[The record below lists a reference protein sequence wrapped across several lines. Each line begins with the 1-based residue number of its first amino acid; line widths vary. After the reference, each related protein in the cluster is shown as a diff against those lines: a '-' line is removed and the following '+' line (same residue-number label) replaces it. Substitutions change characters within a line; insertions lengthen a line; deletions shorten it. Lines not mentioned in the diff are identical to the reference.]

1 MANSADIFYGQE
13 FMSQSPLQQVQQL
26 RQQLEEYSY
35 QYYVLDNPSVPDAEY
50 DRLYR
55 ALQQLELQHP
65 DLITA
70 DSPTQRVGAAPL
82 AKFGQISHS
91 MPMLS
96 LDNAFDEAEFHA
108 FCKRM
113 ADRLD
118 SATDFSF
125 CCEPKL
131 DGLAVSIRYEKGVLV
146 QAATRGDGYTGEDIT
161 SNVKTIRAVPLKL
174 KGPAVPPVLEVRG
187 EVFMPLA
194 GFHAMNDKARASG
207 DKVFAN
213 PRNAAAGSLRQLDP
227 KITAQRPLMFYA
239 YAVGMIDDPAALLNS
254 DSHYQRLMQLKA
266 WGLPV
271 CPEIMLVSG
280 AEAAL
285 AYYQDIL
292 QRRASL
298 AYEIDGVVIKV
309 ADLAQQ
315 QALGFVARAPRW
327 AIAFK
332 FPAQEMLTTLL
343 DVEFQVGRTGAI
355 TPVARLEPVAVGGVT
370 VSNATLHNQDEIDRL
385 GIKIGDSVVVRR
397 AGDVIPQIVSV
408 VLEQRPDSVRDIVFP
423 AQCPVCGSQVE
434 RVSGEAVARCS
445 GGLFCAAQLKES
457 IKHFVSRKAM
467 DIEGLGDKLVEQLVE
482 QQLIKSPADIYQ
494 LDMAALVGLE
504 RMAEKSALKLL
515 AAIAGS
521 KETSLPRFIYALGIR
536 EVGEATALNL
546 ANHFATLELLQ
557 QASLEQ
563 LLAVSDVGAVVAE
576 HVQSFFAEPHNQAVI
591 SALLQAGIHWPAI
604 TQQAATEQP
613 LAGQTLVLTGTLTSM
628 GRDDAKARLQRLGA
642 KVSGSVSA
650 KTHAVIAG
658 DNAGSKLVKA
668 NELKVAVWT
677 EQQMLE
683 LFSQYGVT

>member
-1 MANSADIFYGQE
+1 MT
-13 FMSQSPLQQVQQL
+13 QSLLQQIQQL
-26 RQQLEEYSY
+26 RLQLEQYSY
-35 QYYVLDNPSVPDAEY
+35 QYYVLDHPSVPDAEY

-55 ALQQLELQHP
+55 QLQQLEADNPQ
-65 DLITA
+65 LITP

-82 AKFGQISHS
+82 SKFGQITHS
-91 MPMLS
+91 IPMLS
-96 LDNAFDEAEFHA
+96 LDNAFDGDEFQA

-118 SATDFSF
+118 ASAEFSF

-131 DGLAVSIRYEKGVLV
+131 DGLAVSIRYENGVLV

-174 KGPAVPPVLEVRG
+174 QGDKVPQVLEVRG

-194 GFHAMNDKARASG
+194 GFNAMNDKARAG
-207 DKVFAN
+207 GEKIFAN

-239 YAVGMIDDPAALLNS
+239 YAVGAMDDPAQLLDS
-254 DSHYQRLMQLKA
+254 RSHYQRLMQLKH

-271 CPEIMLVSG
+271 CPEIRLVTG
-280 AEAAL
+280 ADAAL
-285 AYYQDIL
+285 AYYQDIM
-292 QRRASL
+292 QRRAGL

-309 ADLAQQ
+309 SDLAQQ

-332 FPAQEMLTTLL
+332 FPAQEMLTTLV

-355 TPVARLEPVAVGGVT
+355 TPVARLEPVVVGGVT

-385 GIKIGDSVVVRR
+385 GIKIGDRVVVRR

-408 VLEQRPDSVRDIVFP
+408 VQEQRPLDAQDIVFP
-423 AQCPVCGSQVE
+423 HSCPVCGSAVE

-457 IKHFVSRKAM
+457 IKHFVSRKAI
-467 DIEGLGDKLVEQLVE
+467 DIEGLGDKLVEQLVD
-482 QQLIKSPADIYQ
+482 QKLVKTPADIYT

-515 AAIAGS
+515 AAIQQS
-521 KETSLPRFIYALGIR
+521 KNTTLPRFIYALGIR

-546 ANHFATLELLQ
+546 ANHFAALDKLQ
-557 QASLEQ
+557 QAELAQ
-563 LLAVSDVGAVVAE
+563 LLEVSDVGAVVAE
-576 HVQSFFAEPHNQAVI
+576 HVSAFFAEPHNQQVI
-591 SALLQAGIHWPAI
+591 AALVAAGIVWPAI
-604 TQQAATEQP
+604 EQQVATEQP
-613 LAGQTLVLTGTLTSM
+613 LAGQTIVLTGTLSSM
-628 GRDDAKARLQRLGA
+628 GRDDAKAKLQRLGA

-650 KTHAVIAG
+650 KTHAVVAG
-658 DNAGSKLVKA
+658 DNAGSKLAKA
-668 NELKVAVWT
+668 NELNVPVWN
-677 EQQMLE
+677 EQQMLDV
-683 LFSQYGVT
+683 FTQYGVR

>member
-1 MANSADIFYGQE
+1 MANSGVNFYRQSY
-13 FMSQSPLQQVQQL
+13 FMSQAILQQLQQL

-35 QYYVLDNPSVPDAEY
+35 QYYVLDNPTVPDAEY

-55 ALQQLELQHP
+55 QLQQLETEHP
-65 DLITA
+65 QLITS

-82 AKFGQISHS
+82 AKFGQVSHS
-91 MPMLS
+91 IPMLS
-96 LDNAFDEAEFHA
+96 LDNAFDAADFSA
-108 FCKRM
+108 FYKRM
-113 ADRLD
+113 AERLD
-118 SATDFSF
+118 NSADFSF

-131 DGLAVSIRYEKGVLV
+131 DGLAVSIRYENGVLV

-174 KGPAVPPVLEVRG
+174 KGKAVPAVLEVRG

-194 GFHAMNDKARASG
+194 GFTQMNDKARAAG
-207 DKVFAN
+207 EKVFAN

-227 KITAQRPLMFYA
+227 KISAQRPLMFYA
-239 YAVGMIDDPAALLNS
+239 YAVGAVDDQQGLLS
-254 DSHYQRLMQLKA
+254 SQSHYQRLMQLKD

-271 CPEIMLVSG
+271 CPEIRLVTG
-280 AEAAL
+280 AEQAL

-292 QRRASL
+292 QRRSQL

-309 ADLAQQ
+309 SDLAQQ

-355 TPVARLEPVAVGGVT
+355 TPVARLEPVVVGGVT
-370 VSNATLHNQDEIDRL
+370 VSNATLHNQDEIARL
-385 GIKIGDSVVVRR
+385 GVKIGDSVIVRR

-408 VLEQRPDSVRDIVFP
+408 VLEQRPQTAEDIVFP
-423 AQCPVCGSQVE
+423 QQCPVCGSKIE

-457 IKHFVSRKAM
+457 LKHFVSRKAI
-467 DIEGLGDKLVEQLVE
+467 DIEGLGDKLVEQLVD
-482 QQLIKSPADIYQ
+482 QQLVKNPADIYS

-515 AAIAGS
+515 SAI
-521 KETSLPRFIYALGIR
+521 ERFIYALGIR

-546 ANHFATLELLQ
+546 ANHFATLANVQ
-557 QASLEQ
+557 QATLEQ
-563 LLAVSDVGAVVAE
+563 LLQVNDVGTVVAE
-576 HVQSFFAEPHNQAVI
+576 HVKSFFTEPHNQSVI
-591 SALLQAGIHWPAI
+591 TALVSAGINWPVIA
-604 TQQAATEQP
+604 QLAQTEQP
-613 LAGQTLVLTGTLTSM
+613 LAGQTIVLTGTLVSM

-658 DNAGSKLVKA
+658 DNAGSKLAKA
-668 NELKVAVWT
+668 TELNVPVWS
-677 EQQMLE
+677 EQQMLD
-683 LFSQYGVT
+683 LFAQYGVS

>member
-1 MANSADIFYGQE
+1 MT
-13 FMSQSPLQQVQQL
+13 QSLQQQAEQL
-26 RQQLEEYSY
+26 RQQLDLYSY
-35 QYYVLDNPSVPDAEY
+35 QYYVLDNPTVPDAEY
-50 DRLYR
+50 DRLFR
-55 ALQQLELQHP
+55 QLQQLEAEHP
-65 DLITA
+65 ALIDA
-70 DSPTQRVGAAPL
+70 QSPTQRVGAAPL
-82 AKFGQISHS
+82 SKFGQVTHS
-91 MPMLS
+91 IAMLS
-96 LDNAFDEAEFHA
+96 LDNAFDADDFNA

-118 SATDFSF
+118 STTEFSF

-131 DGLAVSIRYEKGVLV
+131 DGLAVSIRYEHGVLV

-161 SNVKTIRAVPLKL
+161 LNVRTIRAVPLKL
-174 KGPAVPPVLEVRG
+174 KGEQVPAVLEVRG

-194 GFHAMNDKARASG
+194 GFNAMNDKARQAG
-207 DKVFAN
+207 EKVFAN

-227 KITAQRPLMFYA
+227 KISAQRPLMFYA
-239 YAVGMIDDPAALLNS
+239 YAVGAVDDAEGLLDNQ
-254 DSHYQRLMQLKA
+254 SHYQRLMQLKD

-271 CPEIMLVSG
+271 CPEIRLVKG
-280 AEAAL
+280 AAAAL
-285 AYYQDIL
+285 AYYQHIL
-292 QRRASL
+292 ERRSSL

-355 TPVARLEPVAVGGVT
+355 TPVARLEPVQVGGVT

-408 VLEQRPDSVRDIVFP
+408 VQEQRPANAADILFP
-423 AQCPVCGSQVE
+423 AQCPVCGSAVE

-445 GGLFCAAQLKES
+445 GGLFCGAQLKES

-467 DIEGLGDKLVEQLVE
+467 DIDGLGEKLVEQLVE
-482 QQLIKSPADIYQ
+482 QKLISTPADIFS

-515 AAIAGS
+515 NAITQA
-521 KETSLPRFIYALGIR
+521 KTTTLVRFIYALGIR

-546 ANHFATLELLQ
+546 ATHFTRLEALQ
-557 QASLEQ
+557 QATLEQ
-563 LLAVSDVGAVVAE
+563 LLAVNDVGTVVAE
-576 HVQSFFAEPHNQAVI
+576 HILGFFAEEHNQTVI
-591 SALLQAGIHWPAI
+591 AALLAAGIQWPALE
-604 TQQAATEQP
+604 QQTATEQP
-613 LAGQTLVLTGTLTSM
+613 FAGQTLVLTGTLTSM

-658 DNAGSKLVKA
+658 DNAGSKLAKA
-668 NELKVAVWT
+668 TELNVPVWN
-677 EQQMLE
+677 EQQMLDI
-683 LFSQYGVT
+683 FSQYGVS

>member
-1 MANSADIFYGQE
+1 
-13 FMSQSPLQQVQQL
+13 MSQSLLQQVQQL
-26 RQQLEEYSY
+26 RAQLEEYSY
-35 QYYVLDNPSVPDAEY
+35 QYYVLDNPTVPDAEY

-55 ALQQLELQHP
+55 QLQQIEQQHP
-65 DLITA
+65 ELIVA
-70 DSPTQRVGAAPL
+70 DSPTQRVGATPL
-82 AKFGQISHS
+82 SKFGQITHS
-91 MPMLS
+91 LPMLS
-96 LDNAFDEAEFHA
+96 LDNAFDEAEFQA

-118 SATDFSF
+118 SSTAFSF

-131 DGLAVSIRYEKGVLV
+131 DGLAVSIRYENGVLV
-146 QAATRGDGYTGEDIT
+146 QAATRGDGFTGEDIT

-174 KGPAVPPVLEVRG
+174 KGEAVPQVLEVRG

-194 GFHAMNDKARASG
+194 GFNAMNDKARLAG

-227 KITAQRPLMFYA
+227 RISAQRPLTFYA
-239 YAVGMIDDPAALLNS
+239 YGVGSVDDNNGLL
-254 DSHYQRLMQLKA
+254 DQRSHYQRLMQLKD

-271 CPEIMLVSG
+271 CPEIRLVQG

-292 QRRASL
+292 NRRSSL

-355 TPVARLEPVAVGGVT
+355 TPVARLEPVQVGGVT

-385 GIKIGDSVVVRR
+385 GIKIGDSVIVRR

-408 VLEQRPDSVRDIVFP
+408 VLEQRPAAVRDIVFP
-423 AQCPVCGSQVE
+423 EHCPVCGSAVE

-445 GGLFCAAQLKES
+445 GGLFCGAQLKES
-457 IKHFVSRKAM
+457 IKHFVARKAM
-467 DIEGLGDKLVEQLVE
+467 DIDGLGDKLVEQLVE
-482 QQLIKSPADIYQ
+482 QKLIASPADIYQ

-515 AAIAGS
+515 AAIEQS
-521 KETSLPRFIYALGIR
+521 KNTTLPRFIYALGIR

-546 ANHFATLELLQ
+546 ANHFTSLDALQ
-557 QASLEQ
+557 SASLEQ
-563 LLAVSDVGAVVAE
+563 LLAVADVGTVVAE
-576 HVQSFFAEPHNQAVI
+576 HIKGFFSEQHNQTVI
-591 SALLQAGIHWPAI
+591 ASLLAAGIHWPDIA
-604 TQQAATEQP
+604 QLEVTEQP
-613 LAGQTLVLTGTLTSM
+613 LAGQTIVLTGTLSAM
-628 GRDDAKARLQRLGA
+628 GRDDAKAALQRLGA

-658 DNAGSKLVKA
+658 ENAGSKLAKA
-668 NELKVAVWT
+668 NELNVPVWD
-677 EQQMLE
+677 EARMLA
-683 LFSQYGVT
+683 LFEQYGVR

>member
-1 MANSADIFYGQE
+1 
-13 FMSQSPLQQVQQL
+13 MSQSLLQQVQQL
-26 RQQLEEYSY
+26 RAQLEEYSY
-35 QYYVLDNPSVPDAEY
+35 QYYVLDNPTVPHAEY
-50 DRLYR
+50 YR
-55 ALQQLELQHP
+55 RYRQQQQIEQQHP
-65 DLITA
+65 ELIVA

-82 AKFGQISHS
+82 SKFGQITHS
-91 MPMLS
+91 LPMLS
-96 LDNAFDEAEFHA
+96 LDNAFDEAEFQA

-118 SATDFSF
+118 SSTAFSF

-131 DGLAVSIRYEKGVLV
+131 DGLAVSIRYENGVLV
-146 QAATRGDGYTGEDIT
+146 QAATRGDGFTGEDIT

-174 KGPAVPPVLEVRG
+174 KGEAVPQVLEVRG

-194 GFHAMNDKARASG
+194 GFNAMNDKARLAG

-227 KITAQRPLMFYA
+227 RISAQRPLTFYA
-239 YAVGMIDDPAALLNS
+239 YGVGSVDDNNGLL
-254 DSHYQRLMQLKA
+254 DQRSHYQRLMQLKD

-271 CPEIMLVSG
+271 CPEIRLVQG

-292 QRRASL
+292 NRRSSL

-355 TPVARLEPVAVGGVT
+355 TPVARLEPVQVGGVT

-385 GIKIGDSVVVRR
+385 GIKIGDSVIVRR

-408 VLEQRPDSVRDIVFP
+408 VLEQRPAEVRDIVFP
-423 AQCPVCGSQVE
+423 QHCPVCGSAVE

-445 GGLFCAAQLKES
+445 GGLFCGAQLKES
-457 IKHFVSRKAM
+457 IKHFVARKAM
-467 DIEGLGDKLVEQLVE
+467 DIDGLGDKLVEQLVE
-482 QQLIKSPADIYQ
+482 QQLIASPAGIYQ

-515 AAIAGS
+515 AAIEQS
-521 KETSLPRFIYALGIR
+521 KTTTLPRFIYALGIR

-546 ANHFATLELLQ
+546 ANHFTTLDALQ
-557 QASLEQ
+557 SASLEQ
-563 LLAVSDVGAVVAE
+563 LLAVADVGTVVAE
-576 HVQSFFAEPHNQAVI
+576 HIKGFFSEQHNQTVI
-591 SALLQAGIHWPAI
+591 ASLLAAGIHWPDIA
-604 TQQAATEQP
+604 QLEVTEQP
-613 LAGQTLVLTGTLTSM
+613 LAGQTIVLTGTLSAM
-628 GRDDAKARLQRLGA
+628 GRDDAKAALQRLGA

-658 DNAGSKLVKA
+658 ENAGSKLAKA
-668 NELKVAVWT
+668 NELNVPVWD
-677 EQQMLE
+677 EARMLA
-683 LFSQYGVT
+683 LFEQYGVR

>member
-1 MANSADIFYGQE
+1 
-13 FMSQSPLQQVQQL
+13 MSQSLLQQLQQL

-35 QYYVLDNPSVPDAEY
+35 QYYVLDNPTVPDAEY

-55 ALQQLELQHP
+55 QLQQLESEHP
-65 DLITA
+65 QLIST
-70 DSPTQRVGAAPL
+70 DSPTQRVGAVPL
-82 AKFGQISHS
+82 SKFGQISHS
-91 MPMLS
+91 IPMLS
-96 LDNAFDEAEFHA
+96 LDNAFDADEFHA

-118 SATDFSF
+118 ASTEFHF

-131 DGLAVSIRYEKGVLV
+131 DGLAVSIRYENGLLV

-174 KGPAVPPVLEVRG
+174 KGTEVPAVLEVRG

-194 GFHAMNDKARASG
+194 GFNRMNDKARAG
-207 DKVFAN
+207 GEKVFAN

-227 KITAQRPLMFYA
+227 KISAGRPLMFYA
-239 YAVGMIDDPAALLNS
+239 YAVGVVDDAAGLLDNQ
-254 DSHYQRLMQLKA
+254 SHYQRLMQLKH

-271 CPEIMLVSG
+271 CPEIRLVTG
-280 AEAAL
+280 ASAAL
-285 AYYQDIL
+285 AYYQHIS

-309 ADLAQQ
+309 SDLAQQ

-355 TPVARLEPVAVGGVT
+355 TPVARLAPVLVGGVT

-385 GIKIGDSVVVRR
+385 GIKIGDSVIVRR

-408 VLEQRPDSVRDIVFP
+408 VAEQRPTDTRTIIFP
-423 AQCPVCGSQVE
+423 QQCPVCGSAVE

-445 GGLFCAAQLKES
+445 GGLFCAAQIKES
-457 IKHFVSRKAM
+457 IKHFVARKAM
-467 DIEGLGDKLVEQLVE
+467 DIDGLGDKLVEQLVD
-482 QQLIKSPADIYQ
+482 QQLVKTPADIYQ
-494 LDMAALVGLE
+494 LDMAALVGLD

-515 AAIAGS
+515 DAIAQS
-521 KETSLPRFIYALGIR
+521 KKTTLSRFIYALGIR

-546 ANHFATLELLQ
+546 ASHFASLDNIQ
-557 QASLEQ
+557 QATLEQ
-563 LLAVSDVGAVVAE
+563 LLEVADVGSIVAQHVVG
-576 HVQSFFAEPHNQAVI
+576 FFAEPHNQHVI
-591 SALLQAGIHWPAI
+591 AALTGAGIHWPDIEQRA
-604 TQQAATEQP
+604 QTEQP
-613 LAGQTLVLTGTLTSM
+613 LTGQTLVLTGTLNSM

-658 DNAGSKLVKA
+658 DNAGSKLAKA
-668 NELKVAVWT
+668 NELSVPVWS

-683 LFSQYGVT
+683 LFTQYGVS

>member
-1 MANSADIFYGQE
+1 
-13 FMSQSPLQQVQQL
+13 MSQSLLQHIQQL

-35 QYYVLDNPSVPDAEY
+35 QYYVLDNPTVPDAEY

-55 ALQQLELQHP
+55 ELQRIEQQHP
-65 DLITA
+65 ELISA

-82 AKFGQISHS
+82 SKFGQINHS
-91 MPMLS
+91 IPMLS
-96 LDNAFDEAEFHA
+96 LDNAFDDTEFHA

-118 SATDFSF
+118 SSTEFSF

-131 DGLAVSIRYEKGVLV
+131 DGLAVSIRYENGVLV
-146 QAATRGDGYTGEDIT
+146 QAATRGDGFTGEDIT
-161 SNVKTIRAVPLKL
+161 SNIKTVRAIPLKL
-174 KGPAVPPVLEVRG
+174 KGHRVPPVLEVRG

-194 GFHAMNDKARASG
+194 GFNAMNDKARAAG

-227 KITAQRPLMFYA
+227 RITAQRPLMFYA
-239 YAVGMIDDPAALLNS
+239 YAVGLIDDPSGLLDS
-254 DSHYQRLMQLKA
+254 DSHYQRLMQLKN

-271 CPEIMLVSG
+271 CPEIRLVKG
-280 AEAAL
+280 AAAAL
-285 AYYQDIL
+285 AYYADIL
-292 QRRASL
+292 TRRDQL

-315 QALGFVARAPRW
+315 QTLGFVARAPRW

-355 TPVARLEPVAVGGVT
+355 TPVARLEPVQVGGVT

-408 VLEQRPDSVRDIVFP
+408 VLEQRPVTVRDIAFP
-423 AQCPVCGSQVE
+423 QRCPVCGSNVE
-434 RVSGEAVARCS
+434 RVSGEAVARCT

-482 QQLIKSPADIYQ
+482 QQLVKTPADIYQ

-515 AAIAGS
+515 AAIEQS
-521 KETSLPRFIYALGIR
+521 KTTTLPRFIYALGIR

-546 ANHFATLELLQ
+546 ANHFATLAALQ
-557 QASLEQ
+557 QATTEQ
-563 LLAVSDVGAVVAE
+563 LLEVTDVGSVVAE
-576 HVQSFFAEPHNQAVI
+576 HVNGFFAENHNQAVI
-591 SALLQAGIHWPAI
+591 AALVAAGINWPEIA
-604 TQQAATEQP
+604 QQDVTEQP

-628 GRDDAKARLQRLGA
+628 GRDDAKVRLQRLGA
-642 KVSGSVSA
+642 KVSGSVST

-658 DNAGSKLVKA
+658 DNAGSKLAKA
-668 NELKVAVWT
+668 AELGVDVWD
-677 EQQMLE
+677 EQKMLD
-683 LFSQYGVT
+683 LFNQFGV

>member
-1 MANSADIFYGQE
+1 MI
-13 FMSQSPLQQVQQL
+13 QSFLQQVQQL
-26 RQQLEEYSY
+26 RQQLEQYSY
-35 QYYVLDNPSVPDAEY
+35 QYYVLDDPTVPDAEY
-50 DRLYR
+50 DLLYR
-55 ALQQLELQHP
+55 QLQQLETANPQ
-65 DLITA
+65 LITA
-70 DSPTQRVGAAPL
+70 DSPTQRVGAMPL
-82 AKFGQISHS
+82 SKFGQISHS
-91 MPMLS
+91 IPMLS
-96 LDNAFDEAEFHA
+96 LDNAFDAAEFHA

-118 SATDFSF
+118 SSTEFSF

-131 DGLAVSIRYEKGVLV
+131 DGLAVSIRYENGVLV
-146 QAATRGDGYTGEDIT
+146 QAATRGDGFTGEDIT
-161 SNVKTIRAVPLKL
+161 SNVKTIRAIPLKL
-174 KGPAVPPVLEVRG
+174 RGDAVPAVLEVRG

-194 GFHAMNDKARASG
+194 GFNAMNDKARAAG
-207 DKVFAN
+207 EKIFAN

-239 YAVGMIDDPAALLNS
+239 YAVGSVEDLASAL
-254 DSHYQRLMQLKA
+254 DGASHYQRLMQLKH

-271 CPEIMLVSG
+271 CAEIRLVTG
-280 AEAAL
+280 AQAAL
-285 AYYQDIL
+285 DYYQDIL
-292 QRRASL
+292 KRRAEL

-355 TPVARLEPVAVGGVT
+355 TPVARLEPVLVGGVT

-385 GIKIGDSVVVRR
+385 AVKIGDRVIVRR

-408 VLEQRPDSVRDIVFP
+408 VLEQRPDTARDIVFP
-423 AQCPVCGSQVE
+423 LSCPVCGSAVE

-445 GGLFCAAQLKES
+445 GGLFCGAQLKES

-467 DIEGLGDKLVEQLVE
+467 DIEGLGDKLVEQLVD
-482 QQLIKSPADIYQ
+482 QQLVKTPADIYT

-515 AAIAGS
+515 AAIEQS
-521 KETSLPRFIYALGIR
+521 KTTSLPRFIYALGIR

-546 ANHFATLELLQ
+546 ANHFSTLEQVQ
-557 QASLEQ
+557 QATLEQ
-563 LLAVSDVGAVVAE
+563 LLAVADVGTVVAE
-576 HVQSFFAEPHNQAVI
+576 YVQGFFAEPHNQSVI
-591 SALLQAGIHWPAI
+591 AALINAGINWPAI
-604 TQQAATEQP
+604 ALQAQTEQP
-613 LAGQTLVLTGTLTSM
+613 LAGQTIVLTGTLISM
-628 GRDDAKARLQRLGA
+628 GRDDAKAKLQRLGA

-658 DNAGSKLVKA
+658 DNAGSKLLKA
-668 NELKVAVWT
+668 NELNVPVWT
-677 EQQMLE
+677 EQQMLD
-683 LFSQYGVT
+683 LFSQYGVS

>member
-1 MANSADIFYGQE
+1 
-13 FMSQSPLQQVQQL
+13 MSQAILQQLQQL

-35 QYYVLDNPSVPDAEY
+35 QYYVLDNPTVPDAEY

-55 ALQQLELQHP
+55 QLQQLETEHP
-65 DLITA
+65 QLITT

-82 AKFGQISHS
+82 AKFGQVSHS
-91 MPMLS
+91 IPMLS
-96 LDNAFDEAEFHA
+96 LDNGFDATDFHA
-108 FCKRM
+108 FYKRM
-113 ADRLD
+113 AERLD
-118 SATDFSF
+118 NSAEFSF

-131 DGLAVSIRYEKGVLV
+131 DGLAVSIRYENGVLV

-174 KGPAVPPVLEVRG
+174 KGNAVPAVLEVRG

-194 GFHAMNDKARASG
+194 GFAQMNDKARAAG
-207 DKVFAN
+207 EKVFAN

-227 KITAQRPLMFYA
+227 KISAQRPLMFYA
-239 YAVGMIDDPAALLNS
+239 YAVGAVDDPQALLSNQC
-254 DSHYQRLMQLKA
+254 HYQRLMQLKD

-271 CPEIMLVSG
+271 CPEIRLVSG
-280 AEAAL
+280 AEQAL

-292 QRRASL
+292 QRRSQL
-298 AYEIDGVVIKV
+298 PYEIDGVVIKV
-309 ADLAQQ
+309 SDLTQQ

-355 TPVARLEPVAVGGVT
+355 TPVARLQPVVVGGVT
-370 VSNATLHNQDEIDRL
+370 VSNATLHNQDEIARL
-385 GIKIGDSVVVRR
+385 GVKVGDSIIVRR

-408 VLEQRPDSVRDIVFP
+408 VLEQRPHTAQDIVFP
-423 AQCPVCGSQVE
+423 QQCPVCGSNVE

-457 IKHFVSRKAM
+457 IKHFVSRKAI
-467 DIEGLGDKLVEQLVE
+467 DIEGLGDKLVEQLVD
-482 QQLIKSPADIYQ
+482 QQLVKNPADIYS

-515 AAIAGS
+515 SAIEQS
-521 KETSLPRFIYALGIR
+521 KQTTLPRFIYALGIR

-546 ANHFATLELLQ
+546 ANHFATLDNLQ
-557 QASLEQ
+557 QATLEQ
-563 LLAVSDVGAVVAE
+563 LLDVTDVGTVVAE
-576 HVQSFFAEPHNQAVI
+576 HVKGFFAEAHNKNVI
-591 SALLQAGIHWPAI
+591 TALVHAGINWPVI
-604 TQQAATEQP
+604 EPLTQTEQP
-613 LAGQTLVLTGTLTSM
+613 LAGQTIVLTGTLVSM
-628 GRDDAKARLQRLGA
+628 GRDDAKVRLQRLGA

-650 KTHAVIAG
+650 KTHAVVAG
-658 DNAGSKLVKA
+658 DNAGSKLAKA
-668 NELKVAVWT
+668 TELNVPVWNE
-677 EQQMLE
+677 QYMLE
-683 LFSQYGVT
+683 LFSQYGVS

>member
-1 MANSADIFYGQE
+1 
-13 FMSQSPLQQVQQL
+13 MSQSLLQQMQQL
-26 RQQLEEYSY
+26 RQQLEQYSY
-35 QYYVLDNPSVPDAEY
+35 QYYVLDDPTVPDAEY
-50 DRLYR
+50 DLLYR
-55 ALQQLELQHP
+55 QLQQLENEHP
-65 DLITA
+65 HLISA
-70 DSPTQRVGAAPL
+70 DSPTQRVGAMPL
-82 AKFGQISHS
+82 SKFGQISHS
-91 MPMLS
+91 IPMLS
-96 LDNAFDEAEFHA
+96 LDNAFDATEFHA

-113 ADRLD
+113 AERLD
-118 SATDFSF
+118 SSSEFSF

-131 DGLAVSIRYEKGVLV
+131 DGLAVSIRYEHGVLV

-161 SNVKTIRAVPLKL
+161 SNVKTIRAIPLKL
-174 KGPAVPPVLEVRG
+174 RGDAVPAVLEVRG

-194 GFHAMNDKARASG
+194 GFNAMNDKARSG
-207 DKVFAN
+207 GEKIFAN

-239 YAVGMIDDPAALLNS
+239 YAVGAVEDPAQLLDS
-254 DSHYQRLMQLKA
+254 RSHYQRLMQLKE

-271 CPEIMLVSG
+271 CAEIRLVTG
-280 AEAAL
+280 AQAAL
-285 AYYQDIL
+285 DYYQHIL
-292 QRRASL
+292 KRRAEL

-355 TPVARLEPVAVGGVT
+355 TPVARLEPVLVGGVT

-385 GIKIGDSVVVRR
+385 AVKIGDRVIVRR

-408 VLEQRPDSVRDIVFP
+408 VLEQRPDTARDIVFP
-423 AQCPVCGSQVE
+423 LSCPVCGSAVE

-445 GGLFCAAQLKES
+445 GGLFCGAQLKES
-457 IKHFVSRKAM
+457 IKHFVSRKAI
-467 DIEGLGDKLVEQLVE
+467 DIEGLGDKLVEQLVD
-482 QQLIKSPADIYQ
+482 QQLVKTPADIYT

-515 AAIAGS
+515 AAIEQS
-521 KETSLPRFIYALGIR
+521 KTTSLPRFIYALGIR

-546 ANHFATLELLQ
+546 ANHFSTLEHLQ
-557 QASLEQ
+557 QATLEQ
-563 LLAVSDVGAVVAE
+563 LLAVTDVGTVVAE
-576 HVQSFFAEPHNQAVI
+576 YVKGFFAEPHNQSVI
-591 SALLQAGIHWPAI
+591 AALLSAGINWPAI
-604 TQQAATEQP
+604 ALQAQTEQP
-613 LAGQTLVLTGTLTSM
+613 LAGQTIVLTGTLISM
-628 GRDDAKARLQRLGA
+628 GRDDAKAKLQRLGA

-658 DNAGSKLVKA
+658 DNAGSKLAKA
-668 NELKVAVWT
+668 TELNVAVWT
-677 EQQMLE
+677 EQQMLD
-683 LFSQYGVT
+683 LFTQYGVS